1 MSIIKITLHSLSMK
15 PDSMSDKKPFQSK
28 KFIALVIGITFTVI
42 FTIAAL
48 IFIWLVPSASA
59 EIVNLI
65 VVALASVN
73 GCISAYAIGQSA
85 VDWKLNSKTE

>member
-1 MSIIKITLHSLSMK
+1 MSIMKITLNSLSLNT
-15 PDSMSDKKPFQSK
+15 DSMSDKKPFQSK
-28 KFIALVIGITFTVI
+28 KFIALVIGITFTAI

-48 IFIWLVPSASA
+48 VCIWLVPTASA

-73 GCISAYAIGQSA
+73 GCISVYALGQSA
-85 VDWKLNSKTE
+85 VDWKLNSKSE